1 MKGGNMKTV
10 GITTTNYHS
19 ALGFYSNGVSKRYQE
34 KIVAAGGLPILL
46 PSLEFLN
53 EQQLDLFAE
62 SYANTL
68 DMLLL
73 VGGPDV
79 TPILYHRSIKQECG
93 DFDLDR
99 DKWELLL
106 IKKFHKKKKPIMG
119 ICRGFQLIN
128 VSMGGTLIQH
138 MSSHDYDKHFHNL
151 KKTHQKVH
159 NVNVLGDTL
168 SKTLGPLI
176 QTNSFHHQ
184 CIDELGFQ
192 LKENSEI
199 GISDDNVI
207 EIILNKKHKI
217 LGVQWHPEMLHQSN
231 ETDVLFNLFMSL
243 SDAVKVISNDK
254 SCKIS

>member
-1 MKGGNMKTV
+1 MNTV
-10 GITTTNYHS
+10 GITTTNYQS
-19 ALGFYSNGVSKRYQE
+19 TLGFYSNGVNKQYQD
-34 KIVAAGGLPILL
+34 KIIDAGGLPFLL
-46 PSLEFLN
+46 PSLELLN
-53 EQQLDLFAE
+53 VQQLGFYAE
-62 SYANTL
+62 SYANAL

-79 TPILYHRSIKQECG
+79 TPILYHRSINQECG

-99 DKWELLL
+99 DRWELLL
-106 IKKFHKKKKPIMG
+106 IKKFHERSKPIMG

-128 VSMGGTLIQH
+128 VSMGGTLVQH
-138 MSSHDYDKHFHNL
+138 MGNHDYDKHFYNL

-159 NVNVLGDTL
+159 NVNIVGNTL
-168 SKTLGPLI
+168 INTLGHLI

-207 EIILNKKHKI
+207 EIILNNDHKI

-243 SDAVKVISNDK
+243 SDPVGVLSNDK
-254 SCKIS
+254 SCEIS

>member
-1 MKGGNMKTV
+1 MKKV
-10 GITTTNYHS
+10 GITTTNYQS
-19 ALGFYSNGVSKRYQE
+19 ALGFYSNGVNKQYQE
-34 KIVAAGGLPILL
+34 KIIDAVGLPILL
-46 PSLEFLN
+46 PSYEFLN

-79 TPILYHRSIKQECG
+79 TPILYHRSINKDCG

-128 VSMGGTLIQH
+128 VSMGGTLVQH
-138 MSSHDYDKHFHNL
+138 MGNHDYDKHFHNL
-151 KKTHQKVH
+151 NKTHQKVH
-159 NVNVLGDTL
+159 NVNILGDTL
-168 SKTLGPLI
+168 SKALGHLI

-184 CIDELGFQ
+184 CIDELGSK

-207 EIILNKKHKI
+207 EIIFSNEDKI
-217 LGVQWHPEMLHQSN
+217 LGVQWHPEMLHKSK
-231 ETDVLFNLFMSL
+231 ETDALFNLFMSL
-243 SDAVKVISNDK
+243 SEPIREVSNDK
-254 SCKIS
+254 SFKIS